1 MCNDGPGGAEGWLV
15 PPAGVERAGGANGP
29 IERLRARIRALE
41 RVPVSLAFPPAPG
54 TPGPACSSSP
64 WQAEDRDAIGA
75 PHPLTIVPDLA
86 LRKGDEG
93 RKQREPP
100 LGKLKRSGLH
110 EIKPAAYHDAPAA
123 LAFAF
128 AAISWNLVPQNA
140 APGLVLWC
148 LTERA
153 AREWGRP
160 YAPGLWGSASTLP
173 SFSSCEAR
181 HAQDAAWALE
191 EGLKSRA
198 LVAALGQIEMKTPLM
213 ARRLDLAAKA
223 GHTPCLLLSD
233 HQGTGLPG
241 TGLAWHAHP
250 LARRSSSEVVPPAS
264 MLARWA
270 HPVGI
275 SPWSAAGGW
284 HLRKAGPWSGVMRR
298 MISVWLP
305 YWPIERLKREREAS
319 RGTPVPDSPHR
330 TIDPSRWSV
339 TRARGLVL
347 TAVNAQQP

>member
-110 EIKPAAYHDAPAA
+110 EIKPAAYRDAPAA

-160 YAPGLWGSASTLP
+160 YAPGLMGLGLDPAL
-173 SFSSCEAR
+173 FLIVEAR

-198 LVAALGQIEMKTPLM
+198 LVAALGQIEMKAPLM
-213 ARRLDLAAKA
+213 ARRLGLAAKA

-241 TGLAWHAHP
+241 TGLPGTLTRWRVEAAASRPASLDAGALGAPCWHLTLERCGGMAPAQSWTVEWRDASYDFCLAPP
-250 LARRSSSEVVPPAS
+250 LADRAAEAGVGGVPRH
-264 MLARWA
+264 ART
-270 HPVGI
+270 G
-275 SPWSAAGGW
+275 
-284 HLRKAGPWSGVMRR
+284 
-298 MISVWLP
+298 
-305 YWPIERLKREREAS
+305 
-319 RGTPVPDSPHR
+319 
-330 TIDPSRWSV
+330 
-339 TRARGLVL
+339 
-347 TAVNAQQP
+347 